1 MLLVAAS
8 EFYLYTCQVLHD
20 VQLISVLRETAFPVV
35 ILPYIID
42 HSSAERSIAGYH
54 VLTTFYDPT

>member
-8 EFYLYTCQVLHD
+8 EFYVYTCQVLHD

-35 ILPYIID
+35 ILHHISQQFRKEY
-42 HSSAERSIAGYH
+42 RYQ